1 MSEKGSTRAEGSG
14 SFSGPR
20 PRGPRGPRVRACAEC
35 KRLKIRCEVRRGE
48 LACARCL
55 RSGIECMPHDP
66 AQRLHDEDIA
76 WKTQAQAQISQ
87 LQAAVAALLQRE
99 KLPDLATFKADIL
112 KATSTSPADSA
123 LGSVSNAAIAP
134 IDMRVSRH
142 PSPERGSDDPG
153 LVPVP
158 MRNLYELTRSTDA
171 SSQAV
176 AGGGGGNGG
185 GASSGF
191 SHHTSPIEE
200 DLIAKG
206 VISLAEGELL
216 FERYIKGHHPL
227 LWGGTI
233 FPYTTLE
240 AVRRAST
247 LLSTAV
253 FTVASL
259 HSPDKAETLQK
270 CYDAF
275 VSLASAS
282 SLARGQNIDDI
293 RGMCLGAFYL
303 PNLSWRLVGQAVR
316 MAAEMN
322 IHQSFQKLLNGDVRH
337 HERVRLWYALYVCDR
352 HFSVLYGRPSAMY
365 DDAAIKGV
373 ERFLESP
380 AFSSCDVRISAQ
392 VALFKILSEV
402 YLEFGSD
409 QNQALSE
416 QDLDKLR
423 MFNIAIEQWRLVWQ
437 PRSHDAPGIGSY
449 PSMGVVMF
457 YHFAR
462 FHLNSLALR
471 GVRWPSNEPLWLNRR
486 EAAMTAISAAMST
499 LVHIMTERDIREHL
513 KGVPLFTYVMVAFC
527 ATFLLKMAIIW
538 GRGGD
543 NLSQALG
550 LGLNTAEVISLTR
563 RAADMLTEVSGHLSD
578 KHLARLIVAGIRE
591 MLQRVTPQDEAMGG
605 INGGQGGL
613 SSTAA
618 GAVGAT
624 GAAAGGMDLNHGIN
638 HSHLPKMETTPRG
651 TAAAA
656 DFATEQMG
664 DGVHDM
670 VYNMDLDSLV
680 GLLEYGSEETFMG
693 GQFSQGDFDWGSG
706 A

>member
-1 MSEKGSTRAEGSG
+1 MILHRGYWTRIKRMCPALPLTCRR
-14 SFSGPR
+14 PR
-20 PRGPRGPRVRACAEC
+20 P
-35 KRLKIRCEVRRGE
+35 LL
-48 LACARCL
+48 LAPYDRYLPTHTSL
-55 RSGIECMPHDP
+55 R
-66 AQRLHDEDIA
+66 

-87 LQAAVAALLQRE
+87 LQAAVSALLQRE
-99 KLPDLATFKADIL
+99 KLPELASFHADLL

-158 MRNLYELTRSTDA
+158 MRNLYELTRSTDSA
-171 SSQAV
+171 SRGATTGGG
-176 AGGGGGNGG
+176 AGGGGGGGGG
-185 GASSGF
+185 GASSGGF
-191 SHHTSPIEE
+191 SHQASPIEE

-233 FPYTTLE
+233 FPYETLE

-259 HSPDKAETLQK
+259 HSPDRAETLQR

-337 HERVRLWYALYVCDR
+337 HERVRVWYALYVCDR

-380 AFSSCDVRISAQ
+380 GFSPCDVRISAQ

-437 PRSHDAPGIGSY
+437 PRSRDEPGIGSY

-486 EAAMTAISAAMST
+486 EAAMTAISSAMST

-550 LGLNTAEVISLTR
+550 LGLNTTEVITLTR
-563 RAADMLTEVSGHLSD
+563 RAADMLTEVSEHLSD

-591 MLQRVTPQDEAMGG
+591 MLQRVTPQEDMSGG
-605 INGGQGGL
+605 GGLNGGGGGSSL
-613 SSTAA
+613 MASGSTA
-618 GAVGAT
+618 T
-624 GAAAGGMDLNHGIN
+624 AASAMASGGGGMDHNHG
-638 HSHLPKMETTPRG
+638 HSHLLKMETSARG

-693 GQFSQGDFDWGSG
+693 GQFSQGDFDWGS
-706 A
+706 AA